1 MDKPTIRS
9 LLTKDLILFLVGL
22 TFAEATRAMTT
33 VQIPVFLREIGA
45 SVGEVGLFFT
55 ISMILPIVLR
65 VWGGWFSDVTGRLRT
80 IWLGSLAGV
89 LAYIPYAL
97 AHRWEIALLGPA
109 LLAIAT
115 ALIYPSYQSYIADTI
130 PESAR
135 GRVYGM
141 GRTFLNVAWILAPPA
156 GGYLAEHFGT
166 RSMFLTAFL
175 LYLIASIIF
184 FFLHRRSAAPDSG
197 ASPRKANWSSL
208 SKSFREIMPIA
219 FAGGLLTWILVA
231 EGIKEFSLRL
241 SFDLMPVY
249 LSDIAGISKQGIGW
263 MDGLHGIAWVLASPI
278 GGWFS
283 DRTSERHGFT
293 FGLILTLSM
302 PLIFALSAGFWGFAL
317 SWILLG
323 IGGAF
328 LDPAYNALVA
338 RGTPSHLRGIA
349 YALIATLV
357 GIIALPSPW
366 IGSRMW
372 EALGPQTPFFF
383 SFGLGSLALLPA
395 WFRLRIKQTESG
407 PLPAAAGTGEDPLRT
422 E

>member
-1 MDKPTIRS
+1 MDKPTLRS
-9 LLTKDLILFLVGL
+9 LLTKDLILFLIGL

-55 ISMILPIVLR
+55 ISMILPIILR

-97 AHRWEIALLGPA
+97 AHRWEVALLGPA
-109 LLAIAT
+109 LLAVAT

-197 ASPRKANWSSL
+197 ASPRKAYWSSL

-219 FAGGLLTWILVA
+219 FRHQ
-231 EGIKEFSLRL
+231 LRL
-241 SFDLMPVY
+241 PSDLWLLGKSLGMMEGVGLKLDPDFDIFGFSRPYVRRFMW
-249 LSDIAGISKQGIGW
+249 Q
-263 MDGLHGIAWVLASPI
+263 MASPRSW
-278 GGWFS
+278 GP
-283 DRTSERHGFT
+283 
-293 FGLILTLSM
+293 
-302 PLIFALSAGFWGFAL
+302 PLVKGAGDWAR
-317 SWILLG
+317 LLG
-323 IGGAF
+323 LVPRVGAQ
-328 LDPAYNALVA
+328 LLGRAE
-338 RGTPSHLRGIA
+338 RGELEIA
-349 YALIATLV
+349 VSYKELIER
-357 GIIALPSPW
+357 W
-366 IGSRMW
+366 C
-372 EALGPQTPFFF
+372 
-383 SFGLGSLALLPA
+383 
-395 WFRLRIKQTESG
+395 
-407 PLPAAAGTGEDPLRT
+407 D
-422 E
+422 